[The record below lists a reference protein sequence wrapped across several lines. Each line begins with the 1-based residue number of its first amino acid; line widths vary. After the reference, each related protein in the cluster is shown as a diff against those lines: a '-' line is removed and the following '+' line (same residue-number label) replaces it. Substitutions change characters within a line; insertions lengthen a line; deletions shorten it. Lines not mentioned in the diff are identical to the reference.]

1 MPPDFLASG
10 DGEEIT
16 MPAPLHDKNE
26 IKIFTLFLLDKIG
39 YPLDYNTIASI
50 VVQDGVVRYF
60 DFADCFFQLL
70 DAGHICRA
78 DAENAQLSLE
88 GSDETEQEAS
98 YVITDTGRQV
108 AQVLGENLMIR
119 VREQGIR
126 SALRHLSLQKMGA
139 SIDQSYDNVGDGFLY
154 HCSIKNSQGELLGVN
169 IRLDNQRQL
178 DRVLKN
184 FADRPEVIYRGILAL
199 LSGDVNYIF
208 E

>member
-1 MPPDFLASG
+1 
-10 DGEEIT
+10 

-39 YPLDYNTIASI
+39 YPLDYNNIASI

-78 DAENAQLSLE
+78 EEADVQLSLD
-88 GSDETEQEAS
+88 GSAPAEQEDK

-108 AQVLGENLMIR
+108 ARVLGDNLMIR

-139 SIDQSYDNVGDGFLY
+139 AIDQEYEPDVDGY
-154 HCSIKNSQGELLGVN
+154 AYRCSIKDGRGEVLSVHV
-169 IRLDNQRQL
+169 RLDNKWQL
-178 DRVLKN
+178 ERVLKN
-184 FADRPEVIYRGILAL
+184 FADRPDVIYRGILAL
-199 LSGDVNYIF
+199 LNGDVNYIF

>member
-1 MPPDFLASG
+1 
-10 DGEEIT
+10 

-39 YPLDYNTIASI
+39 YPLDYNNIASI

-78 DAENAQLSLE
+78 EDADTQLSLD
-88 GSDETEQEAS
+88 GSAGEEQEEK

-108 AQVLGENLMIR
+108 ARVLGDKLMLR

-126 SALRHLSLQKMGA
+126 SALRHLSLQKLGA
-139 SIDQSYDNVGDGFLY
+139 VIDQSYEPDGDDY
-154 HCSIKNSQGELLGVN
+154 AYRCSIKDPQGEVLSVHV
-169 IRLDNQRQL
+169 RLDNKWQL

-184 FADRPEVIYRGILAL
+184 FADRPDVIYRGILAL
-199 LSGDVNYIF
+199 LNGDVNYIF

>member
-1 MPPDFLASG
+1 
-10 DGEEIT
+10 

-39 YPLDYNTIASI
+39 YPLDYNNIASI

-78 DAENAQLSLE
+78 EDADTQLSLD
-88 GSDETEQEAS
+88 GSAGEEQEEK

-108 AQVLGENLMIR
+108 ARVLGDKLMLR

-126 SALRHLSLQKMGA
+126 SALRHLSLQKLGA
-139 SIDQSYDNVGDGFLY
+139 VIDQSYEPDGDGY
-154 HCSIKNSQGELLGVN
+154 VYRCSIKDPQGEVLSVHV
-169 IRLDNQRQL
+169 RLDNKWQL

-184 FADRPEVIYRGILAL
+184 FADRPDVIYRGILAL
-199 LSGDVNYIF
+199 LNGDVNYIF

>member
-1 MPPDFLASG
+1 
-10 DGEEIT
+10 

-78 DAENAQLSLE
+78 EETGVQLSL
-88 GSDETEQEAS
+88 DESARAEQEET

-108 AQVLGENLMIR
+108 ARVLGDNLMIR

-126 SALRHLSLQKMGA
+126 SALRHLSLQKLGA
-139 SIDQSYDNVGDGFLY
+139 SIDQEYEVEGDGY
-154 HCSIKNSQGELLGVN
+154 GYRCSIKDGQGEVLSVHV
-169 IRLDNQRQL
+169 RLDNKWQL

-184 FADRPEVIYRGILAL
+184 FADRPDVIYRGILAL

>member
-1 MPPDFLASG
+1 
-10 DGEEIT
+10 

-39 YPLDYNTIASI
+39 YPLDYNNIASI

-78 DAENAQLSLE
+78 EEADVQLSLD
-88 GSDETEQEAS
+88 GSAPSEQEEK

-108 AQVLGENLMIR
+108 ARVLGDNLMIR

-126 SALRHLSLQKMGA
+126 SALRHLSLQKLGA
-139 SIDQSYDNVGDGFLY
+139 AIDQEYEPDGDGY
-154 HCSIKNSQGELLGVN
+154 TYRCSIKDSRGEVLSVQV
-169 IRLDNQRQL
+169 RLDNKWQL
-178 DRVLKN
+178 ERVLKN
-184 FADRPEVIYRGILAL
+184 FADRPDVIYRGILAL
-199 LSGDVNYIF
+199 LNGDVNYIF

>member
-1 MPPDFLASG
+1 
-10 DGEEIT
+10 

-39 YPLDYNTIASI
+39 YPLDYNNIASI

-78 DAENAQLSLE
+78 EEADTQLSLD
-88 GSDETEQEAS
+88 GSATSEQEEK

-108 AQVLGENLMIR
+108 ARVLGDKLMLR

-126 SALRHLSLQKMGA
+126 SALRHLSLQKLGA
-139 SIDQSYDNVGDGFLY
+139 VIDQSYEPDGDGY
-154 HCSIKNSQGELLGVN
+154 AYRCSIKDPQGEVLSVHV
-169 IRLDNQRQL
+169 RLDNKWQL

-184 FADRPEVIYRGILAL
+184 FADRPDVIYRGILAL
-199 LSGDVNYIF
+199 LNGDVNYIF

>member
-1 MPPDFLASG
+1 
-10 DGEEIT
+10 

-39 YPLDYNTIASI
+39 YPLDYNNIASI

-78 DAENAQLSLE
+78 EEADAQLSLD
-88 GSDETEQEAS
+88 GSAASEQEEKF
-98 YVITDTGRQV
+98 VITDTGRQV
-108 AQVLGENLMIR
+108 ARVLGDNLMIR

-126 SALRHLSLQKMGA
+126 SALRHLSLQKLGA
-139 SIDQSYDNVGDGFLY
+139 AIDQEYEPDGDGY
-154 HCSIKNSQGELLGVN
+154 AYRCSIKAAQGEVLSVHV
-169 IRLDNQRQL
+169 RLDNKWQL

-184 FADRPEVIYRGILAL
+184 FADRPDVIYRGILAL
-199 LSGDVNYIF
+199 LNGDVNYIF

>member
-1 MPPDFLASG
+1 
-10 DGEEIT
+10 

-60 DFADCFFQLL
+60 DFAECFFQLL
-70 DAGHICRA
+70 DAGHICRTDAA
-78 DAENAQLSLE
+78 DPQLTFY
-88 GSDETEQEAS
+88 GTDESEQEAQ
-98 YVITDTGRQV
+98 YAITETGRQV

-119 VREQGIR
+119 VREQGLR

-139 SIDQSYDNVGDGFLY
+139 VIDQTYESAGDGYLY
-154 HCSIKNSQGELLGVN
+154 HCSIKDGNGEVLSVN
-169 IRLDNQRQL
+169 VRLDNKRQL

-184 FADRPEVIYRGILAL
+184 YADRPEVIYRGILAL

>member
-1 MPPDFLASG
+1 
-10 DGEEIT
+10 

-39 YPLDYNTIASI
+39 YPLDYNNIASI

-78 DAENAQLSLE
+78 EEADVQLSLD
-88 GSDETEQEAS
+88 GSAPAEQEDK

-108 AQVLGENLMIR
+108 ARVLGDNLMIR

-126 SALRHLSLQKMGA
+126 SALRHLSLQKLGA
-139 SIDQSYDNVGDGFLY
+139 AIDQEYEPDGDGY
-154 HCSIKNSQGELLGVN
+154 TYRCSIKDGRGEVLSVHV
-169 IRLDNQRQL
+169 RLDNKWQL
-178 DRVLKN
+178 ERVLKN
-184 FADRPEVIYRGILAL
+184 FADRPDVIYRGILAL
-199 LSGDVNYIF
+199 LNGDVNYIF

>member
-1 MPPDFLASG
+1 
-10 DGEEIT
+10 

-78 DAENAQLSLE
+78 DAADPQLTLD
-88 GSDETEQEAS
+88 GTDESEQEAQ
-98 YVITDTGRQV
+98 YAITETGRQV

-119 VREQGIR
+119 VREQGLR

-139 SIDQSYDNVGDGFLY
+139 VIDQTYESAGDGYLY
-154 HCSIKNSQGELLGVN
+154 HCSIKDGNGEVLSVN
-169 IRLDNQRQL
+169 VRLDNKRQL

-184 FADRPEVIYRGILAL
+184 YADRPEVIYRGILAL